1 MWVFADCQH
10 SFFLL
15 CYLLL
20 FMNKISLKIK
30 LILAKT
36 LMGMKGV
43 LVFLFSVFSRHFLER
58 IGRLLTHGVFFPFYK
73 LHLKIKPFF
82 SASWLQF
89 LASQKLLLGL
99 GLAVSLILVGSES
112 KAYGLNKYI
121 GGRQSLLYQYLG
133 AGGEDADIIEE
144 TASPITQQPG
154 NIEWQK
160 GLSVPVSVGQS
171 PIAPP
176 TENIISYNPDATA
189 FIAPTIMPG
198 ISFAGRTEITK
209 YAVRSGDTV
218 GELSMRFMVTID
230 TILNEN
236 KITARQPLRP
246 GQILTI
252 LPTSGLSHKV
262 KKGDTLAKLAITYKV
277 DAQKISDF
285 NQLSDNALPI
295 GQTIIIPDGR
305 VPYVP
310 IAARQPTQ
318 STTAGKPAAIR
329 TLDRGMLW
337 PTNAR
342 RITQYY
348 KWRHSA
354 IDIGLP
360 IGNPIYASD
369 DGVVETSGWNSG
381 GYGYMILIN
390 HGNGIKTRYA
400 HASKLYAKVGD
411 RVNKGEVIALTGNTG
426 RSTGPHLHFEIIV
439 GGVKVNPLYY
449 VK

>member
-1 MWVFADCQH
+1 MWVFADCQPG
-10 SFFLL
+10 FFLL

-36 LMGMKGV
+36 LMGTKGA
-43 LVFLFSVFSRHFLER
+43 LVFLLSLFSKHLLER

-73 LHLKIKPFF
+73 LYLKFKPHL
-82 SASWLQF
+82 STSWLQF
-89 LASQKLLLGL
+89 LANQKLLLGL
-99 GLAVSLILVGSES
+99 GLIASLILVGSES

-133 AGGEDADIIEE
+133 TGGEDGDVIEE
-144 TASPITQQPG
+144 IATPVTQQPG
-154 NIEWQK
+154 NLEWQK

-176 TENIISYNPDATA
+176 TTDIISYNPEATA
-189 FIAPTIMPG
+189 FMAPTIMPG
-198 ISFAGRTEITK
+198 ISFAGRSETIK
-209 YAVRSGDTV
+209 YIVRSGDTV
-218 GELSMRFMVTID
+218 GELAMRFQITID

-236 KITARQPLRP
+236 KITARQPLQP
-246 GQILTI
+246 GQVLTI

-262 KKGDTLAKLAITYKV
+262 KKGDTLAKLAATYKV

-285 NQLSDNALPI
+285 NQLSDNALPV
-295 GQTIIIPDGR
+295 GQTLIIPDGR

-310 IAARQPTQ
+310 VAIKPPTQ
-318 STTAGKPAAIR
+318 TTTGKPSAIK

-337 PTNAR
+337 PTASR

-354 IDIGLP
+354 LDIGLP

-400 HASKLYAKVGD
+400 HSSKLYVKAGE
-411 RVNKGEVIALTGNTG
+411 RVSKGEVIALTGNTG